1 MYRVVSLVVYLQMLQ
16 CCWQRER
23 GCCQGLWMNV
33 NRVCLNV
40 TLIIVFLVHNPSIR
54 SIPVQVGMS
63 GGGTED
69 GEVLEDSR
77 PPSHNYEWLL
87 VAAAIDRIAVVVF
100 IITFF
105 SFWI

>member
-1 MYRVVSLVVYLQMLQ
+1 
-16 CCWQRER
+16 
-23 GCCQGLWMNV
+23 
-33 NRVCLNV
+33 
-40 TLIIVFLVHNPSIR
+40 
-54 SIPVQVGMS
+54 MS

-100 IITFF
+100 IIAFL
-105 SFWI
+105 SVLIWIN